1 MGQNRRQQRDY
12 SDRVRK
18 HPSPSVRAALVLTPK
33 WTLHRRHLTPIFLR
47 LLLFQSTVS

>member
-18 HPSPSVRAALVLTPK
+18 HPSPSVRAALMLTPNG
-33 WTLHRRHLTPIFLR
+33 PYIA
-47 LLLFQSTVS
+47 VI